1 MNTKQ
6 PFELSESGVAR
17 RNQMLKELK
26 HSVGE
31 NKRRKK
37 RRRVSALITLLLA
50 TTGLVCWQFAAQPE
64 VRTVTEK
71 RATDNVSDSS
81 PSIPP
86 AADQQKAESKVLEF
100 GFVSEEEILGLLN
113 DVGQPTALVEIDN
126 EWVAIPLDDPTE

>member
-1 MNTKQ
+1 MNNKQ
-6 PFELSESGVAR
+6 PIELSESGVAR

-37 RRRVSALITLLLA
+37 TRRVTAVVTLLLA

-64 VRTVTEK
+64 VRVVTEK
-71 RATDNVSDSS
+71 RVTSDVSDSS
-81 PSIPP
+81 PNIPP
-86 AADQQKAESKVLEF
+86 AADQQQPNVKLLDF
-100 GFVSEEEILGLLN
+100 GLVSEEEILALLN

-126 EWVAIPLDDPTE
+126 EWVAIPLDNPTE